1 MSVSARQNI
10 VLADIISKQIDS
22 LCFLAT
28 ILLFYITKHQ
38 KLPDYT
44 INNFLILQQLFSAAL
59 YIRTIFLTAKSVCMY
74 VYVCIGRYPSYV
86 SSGCVEEIRNAM
98 RTVTIANID
107 HI

>member
-1 MSVSARQNI
+1 MSVSSGHYI
-10 VLADIISKQIDS
+10 VLADIISKQITS
-22 LCFLAT
+22 IRFIVT

-38 KLPDYT
+38 KSPDYT
-44 INNFLILQQLFSAAL
+44 INNFLILWQLFSAVL

-86 SSGCVEEIRNAM
+86 SSRCVEEIRNAM